1 MRKIYYKEGKDIK
14 TKKEYLFSFF
24 PNESDR
30 YFKATYYVDN
40 DRIQCYPTKGR
51 SFMDIYWLM
60 KSKFKTITKGELA
73 RMLLDKRNSNIR
85 IYYCDEIKKLT
96 ITHDPYGYSGI
107 TSFINSGDYSS
118 VYLNKDYLKHGPSFG
133 QIVKLAL
140 KSKKFTLNDIPLNEN
155 FFTRRIVFN
164 S

>member
-1 MRKIYYKEGKDIK
+1 MGKIYYKEGKDIK
-14 TKKEYLFSFF
+14 TKREYLFSFF
-24 PNESDR
+24 PNRSDR

-40 DRIQCYPTKGR
+40 DHIQCYPTKGR

-107 TSFINSGDYSS
+107 ASFINSSDCSN
-118 VYLNKDYLKHGPSFG
+118 VYLNKNYLKYGPSFG

-140 KSKKFTLNDIPLNEN
+140 KSKKFTLNDISLNET
-155 FFTRRIVFN
+155 FF
-164 S
+164 SK